1 MTDLP
6 GRDDE
11 PRAHGR
17 EYSEALARGI
27 RILTLFG
34 AENRTMSLADIA
46 ARLGLPRATA
56 RRALLT
62 LVDLG
67 YAVEEGRHF
76 RLTPRVMELASAYL
90 GASPATTILQ
100 PACEM
105 LAALHEQTFSVAV
118 LEGSDAVMVA
128 YARPRRF
135 YADSVGI
142 GLRLPAYCSA
152 VGRVLLAGLP
162 AGDATALLA
171 RIEPEPITPRTEID
185 RGLIGQRIDAVRA
198 QGFALVEEE
207 VELGFRSMAVPVRR
221 LGGRVAFA
229 LNIGMSA
236 LRSPVEEMR
245 ERYLAVLQEQ
255 AATLQQQ
262 LI

>member
-1 MTDLP
+1 VTDQNTDAP
-6 GRDDE
+6 I
-11 PRAHGR
+11 HGR

-67 YAVEEGRHF
+67 YAAEEGRHF

-90 GASPATTILQ
+90 GASPATAILQ
-100 PACEM
+100 PVCEM
-105 LAALHEQTFSVAV
+105 LAARHEQTFSVAV
-118 LEGSDAVMVA
+118 LEGVDAVMVA

-162 AGDATALLA
+162 PQEATALLA
-171 RIEPEPITPRTEID
+171 RVKPESITPHTETD
-185 RGLIGQRIDAVRA
+185 HDAIARHVEETRA
-198 QGFALVEEE
+198 RGFALVEEE

-236 LRSPVEEMR
+236 LRSPVDEMR
-245 ERYLAVLQEQ
+245 ERYLPVLQEQ
-255 AATLQQQ
+255 SGTLQHQ